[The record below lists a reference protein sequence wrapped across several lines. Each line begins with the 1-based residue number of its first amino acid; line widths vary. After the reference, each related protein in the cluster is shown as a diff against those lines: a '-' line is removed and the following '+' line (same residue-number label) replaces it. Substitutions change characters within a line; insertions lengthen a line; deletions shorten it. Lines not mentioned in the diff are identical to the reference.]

1 MNVIEEA
8 YNNFNRW
15 ICYNICKSM
24 QCKYLNKCYN
34 SKHTISELMKGNIC
48 KNFIKKEKNME
59 LRDTVEMMNSA
70 DYKERF
76 KAEYHQLRIRYEK
89 LGAMLDKWDN
99 GKLDFTPTC
108 PREIYNKQIE
118 GMEIYLDTLA
128 DRAEIEGIEL

>member
-59 LRDTVEMMNSA
+59 LRDTVEMMNSE
-70 DYKERF
+70 DFKERF
-76 KAEYHQLRIRYEK
+76 KAEYYQTKIRYEK
-89 LGAMLDKWDN
+89 LHAMIVKYEAETLNFEPK
-99 GKLDFTPTC
+99 C
-108 PREIYNKQIE
+108 SIE
-118 GMEIYLDTLA
+118 LLKNQASHMGQYLYALEV
-128 DRAEIEGIEL
+128 RAEIEGIEL